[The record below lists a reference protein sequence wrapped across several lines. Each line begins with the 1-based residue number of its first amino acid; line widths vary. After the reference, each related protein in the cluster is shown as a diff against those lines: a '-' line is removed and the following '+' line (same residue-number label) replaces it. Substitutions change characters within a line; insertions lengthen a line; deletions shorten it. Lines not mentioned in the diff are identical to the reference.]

1 MTLYVVITADEYELP
16 LAVRDTVGE
25 IADLLGRLKYD
36 VYASISRKQ
45 VSQGKYNGFRYKIIK
60 VEIDEEDDDGESRE
74 GQDHFQALHQ
84 G

>member
-1 MTLYVVITADEYELP
+1 MTLYMVVTADEYELP
-16 LAVRDTVGE
+16 LAVRDNVGE

-36 VYASISRKQ
+36 VYATISKKQ
-45 VSQGKYNGFRYKIIK
+45 VSQKKYNGFHYKIVK

-74 GQDHFQALHQ
+74 GQDHSQALHQ